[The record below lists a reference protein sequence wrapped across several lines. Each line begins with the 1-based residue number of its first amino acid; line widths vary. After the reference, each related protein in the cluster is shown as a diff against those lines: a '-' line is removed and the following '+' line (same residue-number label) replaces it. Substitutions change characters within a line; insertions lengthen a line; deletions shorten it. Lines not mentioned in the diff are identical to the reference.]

1 MLQTHKRLP
10 FLSACLSVMAGL
22 LLGACVNED
31 TPCPP
36 DRDPNAEKGV
46 TLEFSMVTRNASGRG
61 SRALIEPTAGT
72 REVGTEAENYL
83 DLDNLIFLLVDDQ
96 QTVIRVFAPNVTP
109 EENSRYAKY
118 SVRAFIN
125 DKYFLDAEPGGNL
138 TFSIVVIGNYS
149 TLDPQSFAYHAGQ
162 KLSEVFASATVGT
175 FAMPVSN
182 NWGNKWIPSMFGTDY
197 RDAAGELIGGM
208 TPAHIP
214 MSGMQTYTVS
224 TDDLLASTVN
234 RPFNLSAAADGSGDI
249 NMLRAL
255 AKIEIVDRIGVIDTG
270 TAITQPD
277 RAERSWIEK
286 AELIGYTTRGSI
298 LPTFTQWNRG
308 SLETQYV
315 NFTSVPAS
323 ANYFGAE
330 PANAQLTINGRA
342 INFFDDA
349 EATAARE
356 DGCRVFSCYL
366 TEYNPGDR
374 GTVYPMWIRVTATS
388 PAPEGVTPTSALY
401 RLDVSSYT
409 NGAAGTPLSILRN
422 NIYRYEINGIA
433 TVLDL
438 RLIVNDWTASETTW
452 DYSDN
457 PGLAEDGYLQ
467 WIGVSSDDLDE
478 RNAQIIIR
486 YGNGAATSAINGT
499 FTFAEPK
506 GGTWTASLIPA
517 DATTATDAF
526 VFLDAEGNQVPT
538 VSGSID
544 GSPAVIRIVAKYPA
558 TEVDRKMRL
567 NVTVETPDHRL
578 ISADVLGGEYGDDNK
593 YFTIVQNA
601 SL

>member
-96 QTVIRVFAPNVTP
+96 QTVIRVFSPNVTP

-182 NWGNKWIPSMFGTDY
+182 NWMNKWIPSMFGTAY
-197 RDAAGELIGGM
+197 TDAAGELIEGM

-214 MSGMQTYTVS
+214 MSGMHTYTVS

-234 RPFNLSAAADGSGDI
+234 RPFNLSADANGSGDI

-255 AKIEIVDRIGVIDTG
+255 AKIEIVDRIGIGTG
-270 TAITQPD
+270 TTTTQPD
-277 RAERSWIEK
+277 RTERSWVEK

-315 NFTSVPAS
+315 TSTSVPAS
-323 ANYFGAE
+323 ATYFGAE

-349 EATAARE
+349 EATEARE

-366 TEYNPGDR
+366 TEYNPADR
-374 GTVYPMWIRVTATS
+374 GTAYPMWIRVTASS

-409 NGAAGTPLSILRN
+409 NGVPGTPLSILRN

-433 TVLDL
+433 TVLQPE
-438 RLIVNDWTASETTW
+438 LIVNDWESEETVW
-452 DYSDN
+452 DYNDN
-457 PGLAEDGYLQ
+457 PGIADGGYLEWSAEQ
-467 WIGVSSDDLDE
+467 LDIT
-478 RNAQIIIR
+478 RDQALIIYR
-486 YGNGAATSAINGT
+486 TPLTGT
-499 FTFAEPK
+499 FTFSEPV
-506 GGTWTASLIPA
+506 GGEWIAAFVPEGNTEN
-517 DATTATDAF
+517 DAF
-526 VFLDAEGNQVPT
+526 MFLDADGNK
-538 VSGSID
+538 VSTISGPID
-544 GSPAVIRIVAKYPA
+544 GSEATIRIVANYDPGNDNRR
-558 TEVDRKMRL
+558 VRL
-567 NVTVETPDHRL
+567 LFSVRTPDGRT
-578 ISADVLGGEYGDDNK
+578 ISANLLGSDYGRNT
-593 YFTIVQNA
+593 YFTIQQNA
-601 SL
+601 RL

>member
-96 QTVIRVFAPNVTP
+96 QTVIRVFSPNVTP

-315 NFTSVPAS
+315 TSTSVPAS
-323 ANYFGAE
+323 ATYFGAE

-349 EATAARE
+349 EATEARE

-366 TEYNPGDR
+366 TEYNPADR
-374 GTVYPMWIRVTATS
+374 GTAYPMWIRVTATS

-409 NGAAGTPLSILRN
+409 NGVPGTPLSILRN

-433 TVLDL
+433 TVLQPE
-438 RLIVNDWTASETTW
+438 LIVNDWESEETVW
-452 DYSDN
+452 DYNDN
-457 PGLAEDGYLQ
+457 PGIADGGYLKWSAEQ
-467 WIGVSSDDLDE
+467 LDITGDQ
-478 RNAQIIIR
+478 ALIIYR
-486 YGNGAATSAINGT
+486 TPLTGT
-499 FTFAEPK
+499 FTFSEPV
-506 GGTWTASLIPA
+506 GGEWIAAFVPEGNTEN
-517 DATTATDAF
+517 DAF
-526 VFLDAEGNQVPT
+526 MFLDADGNK
-538 VSGSID
+538 VSTISGPID
-544 GSPAVIRIVAKYPA
+544 GSEAKIRIVANYDPGNDNRR
-558 TEVDRKMRL
+558 VRL
-567 NVTVETPDHRL
+567 LFSVRTPDGRT
-578 ISADVLGGEYGDDNK
+578 ISANLLGDDYGRNT
-593 YFTIVQNA
+593 YFTIQQNA
-601 SL
+601 RL

>member
-149 TLDPQSFAYHAGQ
+149 TLDPQNFAYHAGQ

-197 RDAAGELIGGM
+197 TDAAGELIGGM

-315 NFTSVPAS
+315 TSTSVPAS

-356 DGCRVFSCYL
+356 DRCRVFSCYL

-374 GTVYPMWIRVTATS
+374 GTAYPMWIRVTATS

-409 NGAAGTPLSILRN
+409 NGVAGTPLSILRN

-433 TVLDL
+433 TVLQPE
-438 RLIVNDWTASETTW
+438 LIVNDWESEETVW
-452 DYSDN
+452 DYNDN
-457 PGLAEDGYLQ
+457 PGIADGGYLKWSAEQ
-467 WIGVSSDDLDE
+467 LDITGDQ
-478 RNAQIIIR
+478 ALIIYR
-486 YGNGAATSAINGT
+486 TPLTGT
-499 FTFAEPK
+499 FTFSEPV
-506 GGTWTASLIPA
+506 GGEWIAAFVPEGNTEN
-517 DATTATDAF
+517 DAF
-526 VFLDAEGNQVPT
+526 MFLDADGNK
-538 VSGSID
+538 VSTISGPID
-544 GSPAVIRIVAKYPA
+544 GSEAKIRIVANYDPGNDNRR
-558 TEVDRKMRL
+558 VRL
-567 NVTVETPDHRL
+567 LFSVRTPDGRT
-578 ISADVLGGEYGDDNK
+578 ISANLLGDDYGRNT
-593 YFTIVQNA
+593 YFTIQQNA
-601 SL
+601 RL

>member
-175 FAMPVSN
+175 FAMPMSN
-182 NWGNKWIPSMFGTDY
+182 NWSNKWIPSMFGTAY
-197 RDAAGELIGGM
+197 TDAAGELIEGM

-277 RAERSWIEK
+277 RAERSWVEK

-298 LPTFTQWNRG
+298 LPIFDQWNSG

-315 NFTSVPAS
+315 TTTSVPTS
-323 ANYFGAE
+323 ADYFGAA
-330 PANAQLTINGRA
+330 PLNAQLTINGRA

-366 TEYNPGDR
+366 TEYNPTER
-374 GTVYPMWIRVTATS
+374 GTTAYPMWIRVTASS

-409 NGAAGTPLSILRN
+409 NGVAGTPLSILRN

-433 TVLDL
+433 TVLQPE
-438 RLIVNDWTASETTW
+438 LIVNDWESEETVW
-452 DYSDN
+452 DYNDN
-457 PGLAEDGYLQ
+457 PGIADGGYLEWWAEQ
-467 WIGVSSDDLDE
+467 LDIT
-478 RNAQIIIR
+478 RDQALIIYR
-486 YGNGAATSAINGT
+486 TPLTGT
-499 FTFAEPK
+499 FTFSEPV
-506 GGTWTASLIPA
+506 GGEWIAAFVPEGNTEN
-517 DATTATDAF
+517 DAF
-526 VFLDAEGNQVPT
+526 MFLDADGNK
-538 VSGSID
+538 VSTISGPID
-544 GSPAVIRIVAKYPA
+544 GSEATIRIVANYDPGNDNRR
-558 TEVDRKMRL
+558 VRL
-567 NVTVETPDHRL
+567 LFSVRTPDGRT
-578 ISADVLGGEYGDDNK
+578 ISANLLGSDYGRNT
-593 YFTIVQNA
+593 YFTIQQNA
-601 SL
+601 RL